1 MWHILD
7 EWAEVVIKSQPHKN
21 AGGVAAEVA
30 CGLYRLPTEE
40 SITAGRER
48 AQEELRTLMATQQHT
63 VSPRRGQMRVKAAA
77 AQAKQGREMQQRAKG
92 KHGGAVAVGT
102 LVQVAVD
109 NVDRAKT
116 DDTNATLVV
125 VEVVQKGTKQVED
138 KYRLACAFLGQLRPS
153 ILSPILSGE
162 YASETYSGGS
172 ARRGR
177 ARAVPPLCT
186 E

>member
-1 MWHILD
+1 MVWSANGIKRNELLTTIATAQTM
-7 EWAEVVIKSQPHKN
+7 AEN
-21 AGGVAAEVA
+21 AEQK
-30 CGLYRLPTEE
+30 RLFTE
-40 SITAGRER
+40 A
-48 AQEELRTLMATQQHT
+48 LQH
-63 VSPRRGQMRVKAAA
+63 SS
-77 AQAKQGREMQQRAKG
+77 
-92 KHGGAVAVGT
+92 VGT
-102 LVQVAVD
+102 RTRSVRSS
-109 NVDRAKT
+109 N
-116 DDTNATLVV
+116 TNATLVV